1 MEPNSEIEYEV
12 TNPLLKRYVSISGE
26 NWQNYTVE
34 VNIPLDIN
42 KFNDEI
48 EVQNYISKYVSDTTL
63 KIKVLEPVTRQEE
76 NYEQPIIVTE
86 GDWTEEYIKQVFIQR
101 ELFKQQILD
110 EMKRLEELESQAQV
124 AEEEEVV
131 VVYKDVE
138 VEVESISRDG

>member
-86 GDWTEEYIKQVFIQR
+86 GDWTEEYIEQVFIQR
-101 ELFKQQILD
+101 ELFK
-110 EMKRLEELESQAQV
+110 
-124 AEEEEVV
+124 
-131 VVYKDVE
+131 
-138 VEVESISRDG
+138 